1 MRSVLT
7 SIRNF
12 ASRHVAVVTIVA
24 AFATQASAADAPATK
39 APANDASA
47 VLHKSLGGAKRVV
60 FLGDSITFAGKW
72 IAYVE
77 TYLRTHDPDFN
88 AEFIAVGLPSETVSG
103 LSEEGHAGG
112 AFPRPTVHERLERV
126 LAATKPDLV
135 VACYGMNCGIYHP
148 LGEERFQKYRE
159 GMELLRKRCADVGA
173 RVVHLTPPVFD
184 AEPIRDRTLPA
195 GQTDYR
201 RPYVGYDDVLAHY
214 SDWLLS
220 MRTPDGNRAAWDVVD
235 VHGPML
241 KFLKEHRASD
251 PKYRLA
257 GDGVHPNDI
266 GQWLIARSLLLHWGS
281 PAEIAD
287 AADGDQ
293 VIAASPNGKEIL
305 ALVFQRQ
312 NVLRDAWLSK
322 AGHKRPG
329 VKSGLPIEEAEAKAK
344 EINAKIAALQSA
356 GTR

>member
-1 MRSVLT
+1 MTTDAASSIPARTRSALPAIALLMTVALT
-7 SIRNF
+7 
-12 ASRHVAVVTIVA
+12 
-24 AFATQASAADAPATK
+24 ATHASAADEPGAA
-39 APANDASA
+39 
-47 VLHKSLGGAKRVV
+47 LHKSLGGAKRVV

-72 IAYVE
+72 VAYVE
-77 TYLRTHDPDFN
+77 TYLRTHDPSFD

-126 LAATKPDLV
+126 LAATKPNLV

-214 SDWLLS
+214 SDWLVS
-220 MRTPDGNRAAWDVVD
+220 MGTADGNRAAWDVVD

-241 KFLKEHRASD
+241 KFLKAHRAAD

-266 GQWLIARSLLLHWGS
+266 GQWLIARPLLLHWGA
-281 PAEIAD
+281 PAAEIAD
-287 AADGDQ
+287 AADGDA

-312 NVLRDAWLSK
+312 NILRDAWLSK

-329 VKSGLPIEEAEAKAK
+329 IKPGLPLEEAEAKAK
-344 EINAKIAALQSA
+344 EINAKITALLKP
-356 GTR
+356 

>member
-1 MRSVLT
+1 MRSAFTSFRPIVGLLTAAVALVLT
-7 SIRNF
+7 SPF
-12 ASRHVAVVTIVA
+12 AEG
-24 AFATQASAADAPATK
+24 ADAPA
-39 APANDASA
+39 ADSHAA
-47 VLHKSLGGAKRVV
+47 LHKSLAGAKRVV
-60 FLGDSITFAGKW
+60 FLGDSITHAGKW

-77 TYLRTHDPDFN
+77 TYLRTHDPDF
-88 AEFIAVGLPSETVSG
+88 ASEFIAVGLPSETVSG

-126 LAATKPDLV
+126 LSATKPDLV

-148 LGEERFQKYRE
+148 LGEERFQKYQD
-159 GMELLRKRCADVGA
+159 GMKLLRKRCADVGA

-220 MRTPDGNRAAWDVVD
+220 KREATTTEPAWDVVD

-241 KFLKEHRASD
+241 KFLKEHRAAD

-266 GQWLIARSLLLHWGS
+266 GQWLIARPLLLHWGA
-281 PAEIAD
+281 PPKEVAD
-287 AADGDQ
+287 ADDGDA

-305 ALVFQRQ
+305 KLVFERQ
-312 NVLRDAWLSK
+312 NLLRDAWLTK
-322 AGHKRPG
+322 TGHKRPG
-329 VKSGLPIEEAEAKAK
+329 IKPGLPLEEAEMKAK
-344 EINAKIAALQSA
+344 ELNAKIAALQQK
-356 GTR
+356 

>member
-1 MRSVLT
+1 MRSAFT
-7 SIRNF
+7 SLRNVVRML
-12 ASRHVAVVTIVA
+12 AATLSLIAVSSTAI
-24 AFATQASAADAPATK
+24 AADAKPA
-39 APANDASA
+39 DA
-47 VLHKSLGGAKRVV
+47 LHKSLADTKRVV

-77 TYLRTHDPDFN
+77 TYLRTHDPDFS

-148 LGEERFQKYRE
+148 LGEERFKKYQE
-159 GMELLRKRCADVGA
+159 GMELLRKRCSDVGA

-184 AEPIRDRTLPA
+184 AEPIRERTLPA

-220 MRTPDGNRAAWDVVD
+220 KRAATTTEPAWEVID

-241 KFLKEHRASD
+241 KFLKEHRAAD

-266 GQWLIARSLLLHWGS
+266 GQWLIARPLLLHWGAS
-281 PAEIAD
+281 PKEVA
-287 AADGDQ
+287 AADDGDV
-293 VIAASPNGKEIL
+293 VIAAGPNGAEIL
-305 ALVFQRQ
+305 KLVFQRQ
-312 NVLRDAWLSK
+312 NLLRDAWLTK
-322 AGHKRPG
+322 TGHKRPG
-329 VKSGLPIEEAEAKAK
+329 VKPGLPLEEAEAKAK
-344 EINAKIAALQSA
+344 EIDAKIAELSK
-356 GTR
+356 R

>member
-1 MRSVLT
+1 MRSAFT
-7 SIRNF
+7 SFRNIVGMF
-12 ASRHVAVVTIVA
+12 AATLLLA
-24 AFATQASAADAPATK
+24 AASSPAIAADDTAA
-39 APANDASA
+39 A
-47 VLHKSLGGAKRVV
+47 LHKSLAGVKRVV

-77 TYLRTHDPDFN
+77 TYLRTHDPDFA

-148 LGEERFQKYRE
+148 LGEERFKKYQE
-159 GMELLRKRCADVGA
+159 GMELLRKRCAAVNA
-173 RVVHLTPPVFD
+173 RVLHLTPPVFD
-184 AEPIRDRTLPA
+184 AEPIRERTLPA

-214 SDWLLS
+214 SDWLVS
-220 MRTPDGNRAAWDVVD
+220 KSKASGGEPAWDVVD

-241 KFLKEHRASD
+241 KYLKEHRAAD

-266 GQWLIARSLLLHWGS
+266 GQWLIARPLLLHWGA
-281 PAEIAD
+281 PAAEIATAD
-287 AADGDQ
+287 DGDKLL
-293 VIAASPNGKEIL
+293 AASPNGAEIL
-305 ALVFQRQ
+305 KLVFHRQ
-312 NVLRDAWLSK
+312 NLLRDAWLTK
-322 AGHKRPG
+322 TGHKRPG
-329 VKSGLPIEEAEAKAK
+329 VKPGLPLEEAEAKAK
-344 EINAKIAALQSA
+344 ELNEKIAALQKP
-356 GTR
+356 